1 MSPKGKDVLALLTTR
16 GGLPSSS
23 IQEALKLS
31 QPTVSRILSEIGDE
45 IVVLGRGKSTQYAV
59 AHAIGTFPAQQPLW
73 HIDQSGAPE
82 RIGTVCLLA
91 KDQIHI
97 EGDGV
102 SHLFDSTPQELLP
115 WVLSPLRAQGFLG
128 RMLAGRLAHYGVPSN
143 PETWN
148 VEAALISALNIHDAP
163 GALLL
168 GTHAQKSRLMQMDAN
183 DPAQLLDHIALDIV
197 KTLPI
202 GSSAG
207 GEQPKFPVLDAQGN
221 PWLVKFSPPRGTPF
235 GDRWSDL
242 LCAEALCN
250 QALERHG
257 FEAAQSQILQSQTRT
272 YLLSKRFDRC
282 AGDGRKHVVSIGSVH
297 AAFVKGGY
305 VNWAST
311 SDALAR
317 QGRLSRLD
325 AQACHSML
333 QFGRLVGN
341 TDMHSGNASLFVEGS
356 SLQEIMRGNFK
367 LAPTYDM
374 LPMRW
379 KPDAMVGVVDY
390 TPFDVDYSLADAATR
405 AAARE
410 FWVALS
416 RHALT
421 SAVLREVASTMAE
434 RMG

>member
-1 MSPKGKDVLALLTTR
+1 MSPKSKDVLTLLTTR
-16 GGLPSSS
+16 GVLPSSS

-31 QPTVSRILSEIGDE
+31 QPTVSRILSELVDE
-45 IVVLGRGKSTQYAV
+45 IVVLGQGKSTQYAV
-59 AHAIGTFPAQQPLW
+59 AQAIGTFSAQQPLW
-73 HIDQSGAPE
+73 QIDQTGAPK

-115 WVLSPLRAQGFLG
+115 WYLSPLRAQGFLG
-128 RMLAGRLAHYGVPSN
+128 RLLAGQLAHYGVPSN

-148 VEAALISALNIHDAP
+148 VEAALISALNIHDVP

-168 GTHAQKSRLMQMDAN
+168 GSHAQKPQLAQMDAN
-183 DPAQLLDHIALDIV
+183 DPVQILDQISSDV
-197 KTLPI
+197 VNTLPF

-207 GEQPKFPVLDAQGN
+207 GEQPKFPVLDAEGN
-221 PWLVKFSPPRGTPF
+221 PWFVKFSPPRGTPF
-235 GDRWSDL
+235 GERWSDL

-257 FEAAQSQILQSQTRT
+257 FEAAQSQIVQSQTRT

-282 AGDGRKHVVSIGSVH
+282 GADGRKHAVSIGAVH
-297 AAFVKGGY
+297 AAFVKGSY
-305 VNWAST
+305 ANWAST

-325 AQACHSML
+325 AHACHSLL
-333 QFGRLVGN
+333 QFGRLAGN
-341 TDMHSGNASLFVEGS
+341 TDMHSGNASLFVSGS
-356 SLQEIMRGNFK
+356 SLQEIMRGDFK
-367 LAPTYDM
+367 LAPTFDM

-379 KPDAMVGVVDY
+379 KPDAMVGVFDY
-390 TPFDVDYSLADAATR
+390 APFDVDYSLADAATR

-410 FWVALS
+410 FWATLS
-416 RHALT
+416 RQELVCA
-421 SAVLREVASTMAE
+421 ALREVASTMSD